1 MKRLFRVLI
10 LPLLL
15 GNAAAWVSFPK
26 QPQTS
31 TAILPFL
38 ESARKLGPVGTFR
51 SMKDQ
56 DDVLSAAKQLSGSD
70 PRPADVPLQGVHR
83 LVYSGAPG
91 ASSGKLFGKVAGQ
104 VTQTFVNSTH
114 FINAVE
120 WGPLKIELLARRQRK
135 NAKQLDVFFEE
146 TTIRVFGQPVSSKR
160 LPGTSGGSWKYL
172 WVGVVEEGSNRKL
185 VRVMETPSLFVL
197 EHVLDDNK

>member
-1 MKRLFRVLI
+1 M
-10 LPLLL
+10 LL
-15 GNAAAWVSFPK
+15 GNTLACVSFTK
-26 QPQTS
+26 QQQMSTS
-31 TAILPFL
+31 ILPFL
-38 ESARKLGPVGTFR
+38 KNARKLGPVGTFR
-51 SMKDQ
+51 NEEHQ
-56 DDVLSAAKQLSGSD
+56 NDVLSAAQQLSGGY
-70 PRPADVPLQGVHR
+70 PRPADVPLHGVHR

-104 VTQTFVNSTH
+104 VTQTFLNATH

-120 WGPLKIELLARRQRK
+120 WVPLKIELLARRQRK

-146 TTIRVFGQPVSSKR
+146 TTIRVFGQPVSRKR

-172 WVGVVEEGSNRKL
+172 WVGVVEDGSKRKL

-197 EHVLDDNK
+197 EHVLDDKNNDK